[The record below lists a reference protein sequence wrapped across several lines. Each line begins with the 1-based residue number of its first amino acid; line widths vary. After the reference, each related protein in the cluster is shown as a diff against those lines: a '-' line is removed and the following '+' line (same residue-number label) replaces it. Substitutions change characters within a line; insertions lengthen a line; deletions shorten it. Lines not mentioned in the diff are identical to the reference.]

1 MKREQEL
8 SQRIAHFEEVDKRIN
23 LQMIVKETENYRESK
38 YSAQKKISPAGH
50 LLKRTNT

>member
-23 LQMIVKETENYRESK
+23 LQMIVKETENYRNSYRSITK
-38 YSAQKKISPAGH
+38 MNI
-50 LLKRTNT
+50 